1 MYDSI
6 ILFSGLF
13 GSFYLCSTSLV
24 LINRTLL
31 ENKKIPNELLIING
45 LTFLVSGSIVV
56 YNFSLLNSCNLKS
69 SMI

>member
-6 ILFSGLF
+6 ILSVGLF

-24 LINRTLL
+24 LINRSLL
-31 ENKKIPNELLIING
+31 ENTKMPKELIIING

-56 YNFSLLNSCNLKS
+56 YNFGLLKS
-69 SMI
+69 SIFKCSKV